1 MGIVVIKISINPRLP
16 SEKTMEASEANNHLK
31 SNSNLHMKPTKLT
44 MPTTLESEILGVLF
58 DPLPLIID

>member
-1 MGIVVIKISINPRLP
+1 
-16 SEKTMEASEANNHLK
+16 MEASEANNHLK
-31 SNSNLHMKPTKLT
+31 SNFNLHMKPTKLT